1 MRASHVDSSSAS
13 TAARTFDPTEYA
25 LRRREQIERAREL
38 RAARS
43 TMMGTGVS
51 RMNSG
56 PTLTRSL
63 SSDNVAGSFAHHASR
78 SYTDSRRNS
87 LGLSS
92 SSSGPLAAR
101 RISGATTHGDSV
113 PRAISSSSTNS
124 NMSRSLDTSAVS
136 RLSTSTIR
144 GGHLSTTG
152 PAASSH
158 GSGAS
163 PGRSDGRQGT
173 GRQQKQRQ
181 PNERQR
187 PVEIRQTLKLDD
199 EALFSEEELAAFRCA
214 GMAAESEAAI
224 GVQPQKES
232 VIESNATA
240 AEVAPP
246 VVVEIVDHETGV
258 LKTPPR
264 DTRKKR
270 IEMGEETKEEMPQL
284 VDKVEKD
291 RERNLEEKRK
301 EQPQQQSNFGE
312 DAHGFRHSTAKY
324 QKRREGNS
332 HKDESLLLT
341 APAAASVRGSRVH
354 DERRAMEDSVVL
366 KHNAVGGGSQASG
379 AAQQGAGPGTAAPT
393 TPQSAEKKGGRLL
406 RTLSASVSLLKR
418 AFMGS
423 ASFSATSPSASA
435 SSPSAAAA
443 ATAAAANALAGRAQ
457 HEAAGRAS
465 AWTSGKP
472 SALAATHGTSGASSS
487 SGASGTSGTTG
498 TSGTSRTEGTSWT
511 NGSNGTSGTTGGGTA
526 TGAGATSASGTP
538 NLVTPTRTLHPI
550 NTPSAFNPVSSPL
563 AADVTPR
570 TLFHSITA
578 TAAATS
584 FSTAASTPQYGLP
597 RTAQGSTSAS
607 ASPHSGAFVP
617 APWDSYGASSVP
629 ASPAASEGAGG
640 GGHSR
645 RKRWASIGGGHA
657 GGSFLVLGGMSA
669 ERVDGTS
676 RRESAEGA
684 EDGFTR
690 NSMRKQEADSATSTR
705 GMGYTSDDAEDS
717 RRKSDRQGRAT
728 WSATPGDATPMQIRQ
743 MMNAQER
750 KARTNGVGKSTNK
763 GKGRSDQPD
772 RPDRVHPDPQAT
784 PTSPSDA
791 PPVNH
796 SGGRR
801 QGSARVVG
809 RGAAAAA
816 AVAAGVGNSP
826 GKGGKG
832 SGEDVADDVAAAV
845 RAWARERR
853 GSVSVSGYGG
863 DDVQRQEKM
872 VGVERWLQQR
882 LMDGYS
888 GSEGIKGTAW
898 EVRSGSASAAEAAG
912 ATAGAA
918 AAAASA
924 DGEGDGKKGT
934 GARKEPG
941 EGRARW
947 EVTDGGAVQE
957 GDSEK
962 KVRKEEVGGENS
974 GKVKKKLG
982 TSSGQVKKKASAGE
996 EEAAGG
1002 EMVKGK
1008 KSSGGSGG
1016 SSGGVKD
1023 SGDAYE
1029 HSDKE
1034 NGVKKVKGKGVGNGK
1049 GKQKGQ
1055 SVREVGKASG
1065 DEASGVGVAMSERV
1079 GPDANG
1085 KAVEKRKKKVVK
1097 KTTDSVGGEAGDGGE
1112 FKRVAKNGAMV
1123 KKGKRAPLGSKK
1135 CDGCGD
1141 KGDVSEGEGVGGIKV
1156 KKVVKKKRPVGSD
1169 SISADQG
1176 LLQPNPDHEVS
1187 KEEMVAHGSSLEL
1200 AI

>member
-51 RMNSG
+51 RMNTG

-63 SSDNVAGSFAHHASR
+63 SSDNVAGPFAHHASR

-101 RISGATTHGDSV
+101 RISGATTHGGNV
-113 PRAISSSSTNS
+113 PRTISSSSTNS
-124 NMSRSLDTSAVS
+124 NMSRSLDTSVVS
-136 RLSTSTIR
+136 RPNTSTIH
-144 GGHLSTTG
+144 GGHPSTTG
-152 PAASSH
+152 QAASSR

-163 PGRSDGRQGT
+163 AGRSDARQGI

-187 PVEIRQTLKLDD
+187 PVDIRQTLKLDD

-264 DTRKKR
+264 DTSKKR
-270 IEMGEETKEEMPQL
+270 IVAGEETKEEMPQL
-284 VDKVEKD
+284 DDKVEKGL
-291 RERNLEEKRK
+291 ERNLEEKRK

-312 DAHGFRHSTAKY
+312 DTHGFQHSTAKD
-324 QKRREGNS
+324 QKRREANS
-332 HKDESLLLT
+332 HKDECLLLT

-354 DERRAMEDSVVL
+354 DERRAMEDSVVR

-379 AAQQGAGPGTAAPT
+379 AAQQGTGPGTAAPT

-406 RTLSASVSLLKR
+406 RKLSASVSLLKR

-443 ATAAAANALAGRAQ
+443 ATAAAANALAGHAK
-457 HEAAGRAS
+457 HETASRAS

-472 SALAATHGTSGASSS
+472 SALAATHHGTNGSSSSSVASGTSGI
-487 SGASGTSGTTG
+487 SGTTG

-511 NGSNGTSGTTGGGTA
+511 SGTNGTSGTTGGGTA
-526 TGAGATSASGTP
+526 TGAGATSVSGTP
-538 NLVTPTRTLHPI
+538 NLVTPTRTLHTI
-550 NTPSAFNPVSSPL
+550 NTPSAFNPAPSPL

-578 TAAATS
+578 TAAATGFS
-584 FSTAASTPQYGLP
+584 AVVSAGRAPLSASTAPSTPQYGLP

-629 ASPAASEGAGG
+629 ASPAASEGASGG
-640 GGHSR
+640 GQSR

-676 RRESAEGA
+676 RGGAAEGA
-684 EDGFTR
+684 EDGFTTRGR

-705 GMGYTSDDAEDS
+705 GMGYASDDAEDS

-750 KARTNGVGKSTNK
+750 KARTNGVGKSTSK
-763 GKGRSDQPD
+763 GKGRSDRPERPD
-772 RPDRVHPDPQAT
+772 RPDRVHPEPQAT
-784 PTSPSDA
+784 PTSPSAA

-796 SGGRR
+796 SGGRK
-801 QGSARVVG
+801 QGSARMVG

-816 AVAAGVGNSP
+816 AVAAGVGRSP

-853 GSVSVSGYGG
+853 GSVSVSGNGG
-863 DDVQRQEKM
+863 DDVQKQEKM

-888 GSEGIKGTAW
+888 G
-898 EVRSGSASAAEAAG
+898 R
-912 ATAGAA
+912 
-918 AAAASA
+918 
-924 DGEGDGKKGT
+924 
-934 GARKEPG
+934 
-941 EGRARW
+941 
-947 EVTDGGAVQE
+947 AVQA
-957 GDSEK
+957 GDCEK
-962 KVRKEEVGGENS
+962 KVRKEAVGGE
-974 GKVKKKLG
+974 
-982 TSSGQVKKKASAGE
+982 SSGQVKKKVGTGSGRVKKKNGAGASAGE

-1002 EMVKGK
+1002 ETVKGK
-1008 KSSGGSGG
+1008 KSSGGGG
-1016 SSGGVKD
+1016 MTE

-1034 NGVKKVKGKGVGNGK
+1034 NGVKKVKGKGMGNGK

-1055 SVREVGKASG
+1055 RVREVGKASG
-1065 DEASGVGVAMSERV
+1065 DEASGVDAAMSERV

-1097 KTTDSVGGEAGDGGE
+1097 KTVDSVGDEAGDGGE
-1112 FKRVAKNGAMV
+1112 VKRVAKNGATV
-1123 KKGKRAPLGSKK
+1123 KKGKKAPLGSKK
-1135 CDGCGD
+1135 SDGSGD
-1141 KGDVSEGEGVGGIKV
+1141 KGDVSDGEGVGGMKV
-1156 KKVVKKKRPVGSD
+1156 KKVIKKKRPVGSD

-1176 LLQPNPDHEVS
+1176 LLQPNPDHVVS
-1187 KEEMVAHGSSLEL
+1187 EEKVAHGSSLEL